1 MGKHGLATPYVSIE
15 PAYVCFKVDVCEPK
29 LMVALSRSNVLI
41 IKKRMNEKYYN
52 KRRGKSTREGR
63 AKGKNLKLNH

>member
-29 LMVALSRSNVLI
+29 LMVALSRSHVLI
-41 IKKRMNEKYYN
+41 IKKRMNGKYY
-52 KRRGKSTREGR
+52 K
-63 AKGKNLKLNH
+63 KGEVN